1 MWGSTCGFSLGTHS
15 AKLPST
21 ILRLCSSVSPTY
33 LSFGPHYRSGW
44 RNLTTR
50 RIYRRYTKQRL
61 FCMPGRE
68 RRQVW
73 RTQWGATWRACSC
86 RAWNPP
92 CSISATLS
100 SCLDLRRMW
109 SEYGSPNFARRA
121 KDQAVVL
128 HKESVLRLLGLLS
141 QRDQYPFLWLQ
152 SPILVPQAV
161 GALTSP
167 CCPPRSLSLRVSPF
181 PQCLSSLWALPY
193 IQIEVHALPRSLG
206 GQRKGIAGEKT
217 LGFLPGFWD

>member
-1 MWGSTCGFSLGTHS
+1 
-15 AKLPST
+15 
-21 ILRLCSSVSPTY
+21 
-33 LSFGPHYRSGW
+33 
-44 RNLTTR
+44 
-50 RIYRRYTKQRL
+50 
-61 FCMPGRE
+61 
-68 RRQVW
+68 
-73 RTQWGATWRACSC
+73 
-86 RAWNPP
+86 
-92 CSISATLS
+92 
-100 SCLDLRRMW
+100 MW

-206 GQRKGIAGEKT
+206 GAEEGDSWRENPRIFTRVLGLSSSFTKKGIENTRG
-217 LGFLPGFWD
+217 LGQGVVGGKVKFNDALDFNPHITYYFVLK